1 MPELP
6 EVESVRRGVDEW
18 TTGTTITGAE
28 VIDPRILGTTSQRR
42 IDPSAIDG
50 FVTAVNGA
58 HILGAERRGKFMWL
72 SLGEGS
78 RPQPGPADRQNTML
92 GETPE
97 LGILVH
103 LGMSGQ
109 LRIHDPN
116 DELHRHTRAILR
128 LGGSDSELGGRAGDG
143 ATNGGAANGGGGV
156 AGVGR
161 ELRFVDQRIFGHIG
175 VQPLVHGYGRLVP
188 ASAIHIA
195 ADPLEPAFDPERVVE
210 ALAKKR
216 TAIKAALLDQTL
228 VSGIGNIYADE
239 ALFRAGVHPSAVP
252 ARTRKSRLVAVLESA
267 TKVMTD
273 ALAVGGTSF
282 DALYVNVNGESGYF
296 DRALLVY
303 GRGGQEC
310 VRCGTEIARITVGGR
325 GTHFCP
331 ECQKPPRYR

>member
-18 TTGTTITGAE
+18 TAGTTITGAE
-28 VIDPRILGTTSQRR
+28 VADPRILGTTSQRR
-42 IDPSAIDG
+42 IDPSAVSG
-50 FVTAVNGA
+50 FVSAVTGA

-72 SLGEGS
+72 SLGEGTAS
-78 RPQPGPADRQNTML
+78 SA
-92 GETPE
+92 E

-109 LRIHDPN
+109 LRIHTPG
-116 DELHRHTRAILR
+116 EEIHRHTRAILH
-128 LGGSDSELGGRAGDG
+128 LDSE
-143 ATNGGAANGGGGV
+143 
-156 AGVGR
+156 R

-188 ASAIHIA
+188 ASAVHIA
-195 ADPLEPAFDPERVVE
+195 ADPLEPAFDPERVVTE
-210 ALAKKR
+210 LAKKR
-216 TAIKAALLDQTL
+216 AAIKAALLDQTL
-228 VSGIGNIYADE
+228 ISGIGNIYADE
-239 ALFRAGVHPSAVP
+239 ALFRAGVHPLAVP
-252 ARTRKSRLVAVLESA
+252 ARTRKSRLVEVLESA
-267 TKVMTD
+267 TKVMSD

-310 VRCGTEIARITVGGR
+310 VRCGTEIVKITVGGR

-331 ECQKPPRYR
+331 NCQKPPRYR

>member
-18 TTGTTITGAE
+18 TAGTTITGAE
-28 VIDPRILGTTSQRR
+28 VADPRILGTTSQRR
-42 IDPSAIDG
+42 IDPSAASE
-50 FVTAVNGA
+50 FVTAVTGS

-72 SLGEGS
+72 SLGEGTVHS
-78 RPQPGPADRQNTML
+78 AGGVAAGQPMPR
-92 GETPE
+92 PE

-109 LRIHDPN
+109 LRIHSSG
-116 DELHRHTRAILR
+116 EEIHRHTRAILH
-128 LGGSDSELGGRAGDG
+128 LDSE
-143 ATNGGAANGGGGV
+143 
-156 AGVGR
+156 R

-188 ASAIHIA
+188 ASAVHIA
-195 ADPLEPAFDPERVVE
+195 ADPLEPAFDPERVVTE
-210 ALAKKR
+210 LAKKR

-228 VSGIGNIYADE
+228 ISGIGNIYADE
-239 ALFRAGVHPSAVP
+239 ALFRAGVHPFAVP
-252 ARTRKSRLVAVLESA
+252 ARTRKSRLVEVLESA
-267 TKVMTD
+267 TKVMSD
-273 ALAVGGTSF
+273 ALAEGGTSF

-310 VRCGTEIARITVGGR
+310 VRCGTEIVKITVGGR

-331 ECQKPPRYR
+331 NCQKPPRYR